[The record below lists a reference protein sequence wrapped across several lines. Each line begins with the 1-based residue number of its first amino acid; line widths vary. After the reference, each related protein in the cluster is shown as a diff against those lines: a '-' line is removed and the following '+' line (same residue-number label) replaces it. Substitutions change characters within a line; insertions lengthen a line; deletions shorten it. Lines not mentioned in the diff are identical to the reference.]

1 MLAEFFSLY
10 HYFLTFSGLEKTL
23 ESQKED
29 SQKKLETLESQM
41 TQVTTD
47 LAKMREKEEAEDLGT
62 KLNQLNEELDAKIS
76 DAESKLQLLNSSF
89 EQFQTLTNDNQ
100 ATSQQ
105 KIEEVESQINSFK
118 SHSEGTVQDVMGDTE
133 NLKVKNKYVSKNFIF
148 FLFLQYTLALGLNAS
163 TRNENLKVQQKFK
176 FCV

>member
-1 MLAEFFSLY
+1 MLAEVFSLY
-10 HYFLTFSGLEKTL
+10 HHYLLTFSGLEKTL

-133 NLKVKNKYVSKNFIF
+133 NLKVKNKYVSKNFNF
-148 FLFLQYTLALGLNAS
+148 FSFFTSYMYISAWTQCQHA
-163 TRNENLKVQQKFK
+163 
-176 FCV
+176 

>member
-1 MLAEFFSLY
+1 MLAEVFSLY

-105 KIEEVESQINSFK
+105 KIEEVKTQINSFK

-133 NLKVKNKYVSKNFIF
+133 NLKVKILMFQKFQIF
-148 FLFLQYTLALGLNAS
+148 FLYIYISAWTQCQHA
-163 TRNENLKVQQKFK
+163 
-176 FCV
+176 

>member
-1 MLAEFFSLY
+1 MFYNLF
-10 HYFLTFSGLEKTL
+10 TFSGLEKTL

-47 LAKMREKEEAEDLGT
+47 LAKMREKDEAEDLGT
-62 KLNQLNEELDAKIS
+62 KLNQLNEELDTKIS

-89 EQFQTLTNDNQ
+89 DQFQTLTTDNQ

-118 SHSEGTVQDVMGDTE
+118 SNSEGTVQDVMGETE
-133 NLKVKNKYVSKNFIF
+133 NLKVKKFMF
-148 FLFLQYTLALGLNAS
+148 
-163 TRNENLKVQQKFK
+163 QKF
-176 FCV
+176 